1 MTFPAVTA
9 PYGLQ
14 PINRIDGMP
23 YAGAIRQIPVA
34 AGFGTAIFN
43 GDTVVINSDGVLVK
57 STTTDSGNIVGVCV
71 GGQYVNSSGQTVQ
84 GQFIPALA
92 STSTNLALAYVVD
105 DPMALFK
112 VAVVTSG
119 TTMGTAGR
127 TVVGSNLPLVLNAGN
142 TTTDSG
148 NIVGVCLGGQ
158 YVNSSGQT
166 IQGQFIP
173 ALASTSTNL
182 ALAYV
187 VDDPMALFK
196 VAVVTSGTTMGTAG
210 RTVVGSNLPLVLN
223 AGSTTTGNSAFAVTL
238 TGAGTTATIPIRVID
253 VVPETATAADT
264 YTELLVKINTHQYN
278 DTTGV

>member
-1 MTFPAVTA
+1 MAYPAVTA

-23 YAGAIRQIPVA
+23 YAGAFRQIPVA
-34 AGFGTAIFN
+34 AGFGTAIFD
-43 GDTVVINSDGVLVK
+43 GDTVVINSDGYLVK
-57 STTTDSGNIVGVCV
+57 STTTNTGDIVGVVV

-84 GQFIPALA
+84 GQYIPALA
-92 STSTNLALAYVVD
+92 STASNLAYAYVVD

-127 TVVGSNLPLVLNAGN
+127 TVVGSNLALVLNAGN
-142 TTTDSG
+142 TS
-148 NIVGVCLGGQ
+148 
-158 YVNSSGQT
+158 
-166 IQGQFIP
+166 
-173 ALASTSTNL
+173 
-182 ALAYV
+182 
-187 VDDPMALFK
+187 
-196 VAVVTSGTTMGTAG
+196 
-210 RTVVGSNLPLVLN
+210 
-223 AGSTTTGNSAFAVTL
+223 TGNSAFAVTL

-264 YTELLVKINTHQYN
+264 YTELLVKINAHQYN

>member
-1 MTFPAVTA
+1 MAYPTVDK

-34 AGFGTAIFN
+34 AGFGTAIFD
-43 GDTVVINSDGVLVK
+43 GDTVVINSDGYLVK
-57 STTTDSGNIVGVCV
+57 STTTDSGNIVGVCL

-84 GQFIPALA
+84 GQFIPASA
-92 STSTNLALAYVVD
+92 STATNLALAYVVD

-127 TVVGSNLPLVLNAGN
+127 TVVGSNIA
-142 TTTDSG
+142 
-148 NIVGVCLGGQ
+148 
-158 YVNSSGQT
+158 
-166 IQGQFIP
+166 
-173 ALASTSTNL
+173 
-182 ALAYV
+182 
-187 VDDPMALFK
+187 
-196 VAVVTSGTTMGTAG
+196 
-210 RTVVGSNLPLVLN
+210 LVLN
-223 AGSTTTGNSAFAVTL
+223 AGSTTTGNSAFGATL
-238 TGAGTTATIPIRVID
+238 TGAGTTATIPLRVID

-278 DTTGV
+278 NTTGV

>member
-1 MTFPAVTA
+1 MAYPTVSA
-9 PYGLQ
+9 PFGLQ
-14 PINRIDGMP
+14 PVNRIDGMP

-34 AGFGTAIFN
+34 AGFGTAIFD
-43 GDTVVINSDGVLVK
+43 GDTVVINSDGYLVK
-57 STTTDSGNIVGVCV
+57 STTTDSGNIVGVCM

-127 TVVGSNLPLVLNAGN
+127 TVVGTNLALVLNAGN
-142 TTTDSG
+142 
-148 NIVGVCLGGQ
+148 
-158 YVNSSGQT
+158 
-166 IQGQFIP
+166 
-173 ALASTSTNL
+173 
-182 ALAYV
+182 
-187 VDDPMALFK
+187 
-196 VAVVTSGTTMGTAG
+196 
-210 RTVVGSNLPLVLN
+210 
-223 AGSTTTGNSAFAVTL
+223 TTTGNSAFAVTL

-264 YTELLVKINTHQYN
+264 FTELLVKINTHQYN
-278 DTTGV
+278 NTTGV